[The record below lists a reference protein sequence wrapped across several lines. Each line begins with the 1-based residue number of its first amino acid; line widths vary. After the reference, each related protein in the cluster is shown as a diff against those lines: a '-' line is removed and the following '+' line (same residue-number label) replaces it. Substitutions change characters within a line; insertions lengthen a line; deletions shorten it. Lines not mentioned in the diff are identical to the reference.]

1 MLMTTITLKNFTF
14 YAINN
19 KSFYKLLDSLLSSN
33 QLRAGSGLQ

>member
-19 KSFYKLLDSLLSSN
+19 KSFYKLLDMLT
-33 QLRAGSGLQ
+33 